1 MAKLFKKINILYI
14 VRMTDMD
21 EIKQKNIYEN
31 KYVRFIQAKQRTTLT
46 FMKRRVKELQN
57 IKKQI

>member
-1 MAKLFKKINILYI
+1 MAKLFEKINILYI

-31 KYVRFIQAKQRTTLT
+31 KYVRFIQAK
-46 FMKRRVKELQN
+46 
-57 IKKQI
+57 